1 VTERAPPLDD
11 TAMKFG
17 LLMEGAQAHQKLA
30 ESHLERLHAHTQG
43 LDQVVRDAI
52 RRTVVE
58 ELRELTVEIQ
68 RALGAL
74 RGVKRA
80 VNIRTLLWSLAL
92 SVLSTAIPLSIVR
105 YLAPSTQ
112 QVETL
117 RIQRDQLTASVAQLE
132 QRGGRIEW
140 RKCGEAARLC
150 VRVDRDAPS
159 YGDKG
164 DYLVIKG
171 Y

>member
-1 VTERAPPLDD
+1 
-11 TAMKFG
+11 MKFG
-17 LLMEGAQAHQKLA
+17 SLMESAHAHQKLA
-30 ESHLERLHAHTQG
+30 ESHLEKLQAHTQD

-58 ELRELTVEIQ
+58 EFRALTVESE
-68 RALGAL
+68 RAIDAL
-74 RGVKRA
+74 RGVKRV
-80 VNIRTLLWSLAL
+80 VNVRLLLWSLAL
-92 SVLSTAIPLSIVR
+92 SVLCAAVPLSIVR
-105 YLAPSTQ
+105 YLLPSSQ
-112 QVETL
+112 QVEAL
-117 RIQRDQLTASVAQLE
+117 RLQRDQLAANIAQLE

-150 VRVDRDAPS
+150 VHVERNTPS

-164 DYLVIKG
+164 DYVVVKG